1 MQNRFSL
8 LLLIA
13 ACLSSAPMGGYA
25 QDNNTT
31 EQSDKP
37 VILYNGTP
45 KKYEI
50 ADIKVSGVKNY
61 EDYVLIGIS
70 GLAVGQT
77 ITVPGDDITSA
88 VKRYWRHG
96 LFSDVKITADKIV
109 DNKIYLSI
117 QLTQRPRITDI
128 VIHGVKKSERE
139 DLQAKLGMAKGTQV
153 TPNLIDRAKILIK
166 KHFDEKGFKNAEVNI
181 IEREDPENK
190 EQVYVDVNI
199 DKKAKVKVHQITI
212 DGNEVLTDKKL
223 KRVMKKTN
231 EKGKLINLFRAKK
244 FINERYE
251 EDKQKIID
259 KYNELGYRDAQIVVD
274 SVSPYDEKTVDVYM
288 KIYEGQKYYLRDITW
303 VGNTV
308 YPSDLLNE
316 QLRMKQAGERS
327 AVDNLPGSL
336 ILHGYLS
343 ISLQRKFRQMMAS
356 SCPLR
361 KNRQFIQTNV
371 LLVCISHKY
380 IIQTKR
386 LVYKIIFKSLRKGTA
401 AE

>member
-1 MQNRFSL
+1 M
-8 LLLIA
+8 
-13 ACLSSAPMGGYA
+13 
-25 QDNNTT
+25 
-31 EQSDKP
+31 
-37 VILYNGTP
+37 
-45 KKYEI
+45 
-50 ADIKVSGVKNY
+50 
-61 EDYVLIGIS
+61 IGIS

-274 SVSPYDEKTVDVYM
+274 SVSPYDEK
-288 KIYEGQKYYLRDITW
+288 R
-303 VGNTV
+303 
-308 YPSDLLNE
+308 
-316 QLRMKQAGERS
+316 
-327 AVDNLPGSL
+327 
-336 ILHGYLS
+336 
-343 ISLQRKFRQMMAS
+343 
-356 SCPLR
+356 
-361 KNRQFIQTNV
+361 
-371 LLVCISHKY
+371 
-380 IIQTKR
+380 
-386 LVYKIIFKSLRKGTA
+386 
-401 AE
+401 

>member
-1 MQNRFSL
+1 M
-8 LLLIA
+8 
-13 ACLSSAPMGGYA
+13 
-25 QDNNTT
+25 
-31 EQSDKP
+31 
-37 VILYNGTP
+37 
-45 KKYEI
+45 
-50 ADIKVSGVKNY
+50 
-61 EDYVLIGIS
+61 IGIS

-231 EKGKLINLFRAKK
+231 EKVN
-244 FINERYE
+244 
-251 EDKQKIID
+251 
-259 KYNELGYRDAQIVVD
+259 
-274 SVSPYDEKTVDVYM
+274 
-288 KIYEGQKYYLRDITW
+288 
-303 VGNTV
+303 
-308 YPSDLLNE
+308 
-316 QLRMKQAGERS
+316 
-327 AVDNLPGSL
+327 
-336 ILHGYLS
+336 
-343 ISLQRKFRQMMAS
+343 
-356 SCPLR
+356 
-361 KNRQFIQTNV
+361 
-371 LLVCISHKY
+371 
-380 IIQTKR
+380 
-386 LVYKIIFKSLRKGTA
+386 
-401 AE
+401 

>member
-1 MQNRFSL
+1 M
-8 LLLIA
+8 
-13 ACLSSAPMGGYA
+13 
-25 QDNNTT
+25 
-31 EQSDKP
+31 
-37 VILYNGTP
+37 
-45 KKYEI
+45 
-50 ADIKVSGVKNY
+50 
-61 EDYVLIGIS
+61 
-70 GLAVGQT
+70 AVGQT

-274 SVSPYDEKTVDVYM
+274 SVSPYDEK
-288 KIYEGQKYYLRDITW
+288 R
-303 VGNTV
+303 
-308 YPSDLLNE
+308 
-316 QLRMKQAGERS
+316 
-327 AVDNLPGSL
+327 
-336 ILHGYLS
+336 
-343 ISLQRKFRQMMAS
+343 
-356 SCPLR
+356 
-361 KNRQFIQTNV
+361 
-371 LLVCISHKY
+371 
-380 IIQTKR
+380 
-386 LVYKIIFKSLRKGTA
+386 
-401 AE
+401 

>member
-1 MQNRFSL
+1 M
-8 LLLIA
+8 
-13 ACLSSAPMGGYA
+13 
-25 QDNNTT
+25 
-31 EQSDKP
+31 
-37 VILYNGTP
+37 
-45 KKYEI
+45 
-50 ADIKVSGVKNY
+50 
-61 EDYVLIGIS
+61 
-70 GLAVGQT
+70 AVGQT

-288 KIYEGQKYYLRDITW
+288 KSTKDRNITF
-303 VGNTV
+303 VT
-308 YPSDLLNE
+308 S
-316 QLRMKQAGERS
+316 
-327 AVDNLPGSL
+327 PG
-336 ILHGYLS
+336 
-343 ISLQRKFRQMMAS
+343 
-356 SCPLR
+356 
-361 KNRQFIQTNV
+361 
-371 LLVCISHKY
+371 
-380 IIQTKR
+380 
-386 LVYKIIFKSLRKGTA
+386 
-401 AE
+401 